1 MNPRFGLALS
11 SEEHPPTMLVDL
23 ARSAEDAG
31 FDFVSISDHYH
42 PWISRQGHSPFVW
55 SVLGAIAQA
64 TDRIGVGVGVSCPT
78 VRIHPAVTAQAVATT
93 ACLLGDRFT
102 WGVGSGEA
110 LNEHILGD
118 RWPPASARLEMLA
131 EAVAVIRR
139 LLSGESVSHHG
150 EHYTVED
157 ARLFDVPEVAPPIL
171 VSAFGPKATKLAA
184 EIGDGLW
191 VTGVAA
197 DTIDR
202 FHGAG
207 GSGPVWTQLTFCW
220 DPDTDKAIDRAHHIW
235 PNTALPGQL
244 NQDLRT
250 VKHFEQVVELVTRE
264 QIADALPCGPDI
276 EPLIDGARRAV
287 AAGADHVYFH
297 QIGDPADGFIDVWRD
312 QIRPALVDS

>member
-1 MNPRFGLALS
+1 
-11 SEEHPPTMLVDL
+11 
-23 ARSAEDAG
+23 
-31 FDFVSISDHYH
+31 
-42 PWISRQGHSPFVW
+42 
-55 SVLGAIAQA
+55 
-64 TDRIGVGVGVSCPT
+64 
-78 VRIHPAVTAQAVATT
+78 
-93 ACLLGDRFT
+93 
-102 WGVGSGEA
+102 
-110 LNEHILGD
+110 
-118 RWPPASARLEMLA
+118 
-131 EAVAVIRR
+131 
-139 LLSGESVSHHG
+139 
-150 EHYTVED
+150 
-157 ARLFDVPEVAPPIL
+157 
-171 VSAFGPKATKLAA
+171 
-184 EIGDGLW
+184 LW

-197 DTIDR
+197 DTVDR